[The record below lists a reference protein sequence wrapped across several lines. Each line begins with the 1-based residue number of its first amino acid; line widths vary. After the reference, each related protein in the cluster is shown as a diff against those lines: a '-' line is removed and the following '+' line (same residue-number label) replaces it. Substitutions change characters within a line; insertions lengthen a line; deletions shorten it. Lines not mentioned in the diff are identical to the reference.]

1 MKLQLTPQAEQELAA
16 INQRI
21 DEAGD
26 EGYDDMCGSL
36 NRREQLITDAGMYTD
51 GAYEENEFDNLNE
64 WCISVGNAEYQQTYL
79 NTHPNAVREKIDMM
93 LREGIITIVE

>member
-26 EGYDDMCGSL
+26 EGYDDMCESL
-36 NRREQLITDAGMYTD
+36 NRREQLITDAGMYVNE
-51 GAYEENEFDNLNE
+51 AYVDNIFSNLDVWCEETGKEEVCNDYKMRVKRN
-64 WCISVGNAEYQQTYL
+64 IGQ
-79 NTHPNAVREKIDMM
+79 M
-93 LREGIITIVE
+93 LMEDIITIVD

>member
-26 EGYDDMCGSL
+26 EGYDDACESL
-36 NRREQLITDAGMYTD
+36 STHEQLITDAGMYTD
-51 GAYEENEFDNLNE
+51 GAYEENEFDDLNE
-64 WCISVGNAEYQQTYL
+64 WCVVVGSMEYQQTYL

>member
-1 MKLQLTPQAEQELAA
+1 MKLQLTPQTEQELVA

-26 EGYDDMCGSL
+26 EGYDDMCESL
-36 NRREQLITDAGMYTD
+36 NRHEQLITDAGMYVNE
-51 GAYEENEFDNLNE
+51 AYEENEFDDLNE
-64 WCISVGNAEYQQTYL
+64 WCISVGSAEYSQTYL

-93 LREGIITIVE
+93 LREDIITIVD